1 MEFRLAVLTDLP
13 QLKTVY
19 KSIIQDM
26 NKRKL
31 EIWDEIYPCD
41 VFEEDIGKN
50 QLYVLLDND
59 KIISAFAL
67 TDTNTGASSVE
78 WENPSSRAFYLD
90 RLGVNIKY
98 SGKGIGSYIL
108 NKAKEVSKSL
118 GAEYLRLFV
127 VDINEPAIRLYA
139 KSGFKKAGGTY
150 EEKFDDGFVLHEF
163 GYEIRT

>member
-26 NKRKL
+26 NKRNL
-31 EIWDEIYPCD
+31 EVWDEIYPLLVTFLRKILEKNSCM
-41 VFEEDIGKN
+41 FYLITMRSFCFSWQSKILEHHLLNGK
-50 QLYVLLDND
+50 
-59 KIISAFAL
+59 
-67 TDTNTGASSVE
+67 T
-78 WENPSSRAFYLD
+78 RATEYFYLD

-98 SGKGIGSYIL
+98 AGKGIGSYMI
-108 NKAKEVSKSL
+108 NKAKEVSKSA

-139 KSGFKKAGGTY
+139 KSGFKKVGGTY
-150 EEKFDDGFVLHEF
+150 EEKV
-163 GYEIRT
+163 